1 LAKNQTCACFLF
13 SPSLIASRCAAAV
26 WTTNFTPDL
35 SVVGRPGGGGGGD
48 VIVVVMGVGMTTGMG
63 DEPNRF
69 DADRGAATGEG
80 QEASPAG

>member
-1 LAKNQTCACFLF
+1 
-13 SPSLIASRCAAAV
+13 
-26 WTTNFTPDL
+26 
-35 SVVGRPGGGGGGD
+35 VGRPGGGGGGD